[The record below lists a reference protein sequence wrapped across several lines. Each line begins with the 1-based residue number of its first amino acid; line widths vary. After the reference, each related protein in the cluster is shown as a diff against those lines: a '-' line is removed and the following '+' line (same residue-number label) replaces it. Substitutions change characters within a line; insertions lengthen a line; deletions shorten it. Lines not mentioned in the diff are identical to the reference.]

1 MSGKTYRVPKKVHE
15 AARSALTTV
24 GVADLEPGQ
33 PVRIAHALAS
43 GMPVDQGVLF
53 AIRNYFFDHVR
64 ESEVTSEA
72 LLHGGRQGREWAERC
87 IALTVPP
94 SPLTAAAAAAAEEAS
109 FEELFK
115 MSDEDY
121 DALIDFG
128 NELAKAAGVK
138 TKLPK
143 SGDDE
148 LAAGSPEDLEA
159 DSTDPVD
166 ELGEHVETAL
176 GLATQLDETIEKL
189 AEALDEALDEE
200 GERADPEAE
209 AVEMSMVTDALAEVG
224 ADAEAI
230 DADFAVMAAE
240 ARERVAVAA
249 LARERSKAMARMA
262 SVRLTLQAE
271 APVSAPVAEKAADA
285 PADAGPKAPGD
296 HHASRQVRDWH
307 GRFAK
312 AGGRVRGKGGNLG
325 YIKSVDDNGQLVI
338 TGDDGK
344 EHVVDPKQ
352 VEIISKKSPARL
364 PQPMELVEDPKARL
378 ETYLEWA
385 KEQMGTGKAE
395 EKKETAE

>member
-15 AARSALTTV
+15 TARSALSTV
-24 GVADLEPGQ
+24 GVADLDPEKS
-33 PVRIAHALAS
+33 VRIAHALTS
-43 GMPVDQGVLF
+43 GMPVGQNVLF
-53 AIRNYFFDHVR
+53 AIRDYFFDHVR
-64 ESEVTSEA
+64 ESMATSDA
-72 LLHGGRQGREWAERC
+72 MLHGGHQGREWANRC
-87 IALTVPP
+87 IALTVDP
-94 SPLTAAAAAAAEEAS
+94 SPLTAAAEAVAKDAE
-109 FEELFK
+109 FDDLFD
-115 MSDEDY
+115 MSDEDV
-121 DALIDFG
+121 DALIEFG
-128 NELAKAAGVK
+128 NELAKAAGVE

-143 SGDDE
+143 PGDEE
-148 LAAGSPEDLEA
+148 LALGDPEDLEPE
-159 DSTDPVD
+159 STDPVD

-189 AEALDEALDEE
+189 ASALDEALDEE

-209 AVEMSMVTDALAEVG
+209 AVEMSMVTDALSEVG
-224 ADAEAI
+224 ADAEDL

-240 ARERVAVAA
+240 ARERVAAA
-249 LARERSKAMARMA
+249 AMARERSKAMARMA

-271 APVSAPVAEKAADA
+271 APAAAPTEEKAAG
-285 PADAGPKAPGD
+285 PSADAGPKAPGD

-344 EHVVDPKQ
+344 EHTVDPKQ
-352 VEIISKKSPARL
+352 VEIITKKSPARL
-364 PQPMELVEDPKARL
+364 PQPMELIEDPKARL
-378 ETYLEWA
+378 DTYLEWA

-395 EKKETAE
+395 EKKEPSE